1 MDFAKWKKYKK
12 VNFFVIL
19 VQLKTNT
26 AKENMF
32 TQVEI
37 YKNFNRCLMNCG
49 EINVQKFLLCNHICL
64 SFVVSIEFSP
74 VLKTENH
81 KPIANLCSASKI
93 F

>member
-37 YKNFNRCLMNCG
+37 NKNFNRCLMNCG
-49 EINVQKFLLCNHICL
+49 EINVQ
-64 SFVVSIEFSP
+64 
-74 VLKTENH
+74 
-81 KPIANLCSASKI
+81 
-93 F
+93 